1 MKKILLLFVL
11 LILISA
17 STMYAQTLMD
27 YVLAQRGDTLVIKD
41 YTDMGS
47 KSNSLYNALLL
58 DTTNVPAGRVYMLRA
73 NGYYPLAN
81 NITTTSKQPTV
92 IVGADNTRLVNNK
105 NANSA
110 PPLICGYPVGEWP
123 YVSNTG
129 GIEWKNDLTIKNCSI
144 VSGASDGTEGWA
156 FFGDAASGKRVVLEN
171 DLYEHTRWVIVE
183 SNNDAGTS
191 LFMNDCYFV
200 NLSGQPCRRSG
211 GVYDGVNYPLDTMWV
226 ENTTHIMAPGSM
238 YKFRNFDFKKAFFNH
253 NTFINCAGSTFE
265 SLGYMSN
272 LVVTNNIFVNSNVQP
287 FDTTL
292 GTADYGETDADNL
305 PTGLINCRPLPAS
318 MTQHDRKILVDNNV
332 VYWDTRLLKLD
343 SIENNRHTNGSV
355 AWQSQEI
362 TMNTRTQ
369 AMFDDNTTYPY
380 LTEGKWYKELPTFT
394 DSKNL
399 LTTEVDT
406 IKAFAIGTVD
416 LNSINNLADWRLINT
431 DETKYYV
438 NSDWP
443 IPVDLSYSN
452 ADLKSGGTGGF
463 PVGDLNWFPT
473 QKASWVAQKVAE
485 HAAIEAALQGRVD
498 DGVKNSSAQPVEFA
512 LNQNYPN
519 PFNPSTT
526 ITFSLPHS
534 ANASLKVFDM
544 LGREVA
550 TLVNGYTT
558 SGVHE
563 VQFNAANV
571 SSGVYFY
578 KLTSG
583 DFTQIK
589 KMILVK

>member
-11 LILISA
+11 LTLISE
-17 STMYAQTLMD
+17 STMNAQTLMD
-27 YVLAQRGDTLVIKD
+27 YVLSIRGDTLVIKD
-41 YTDMGS
+41 YADMGS

-58 DTTNVPAGRVYMLRA
+58 DTTNLPAGRVYMLKA

-92 IVGADNTRLVNNK
+92 IVGVDNTRIVNNK

-110 PPLICGYPVGEWP
+110 PPLICGFTNPIGF
-123 YVSNTG
+123 SNTG
-129 GIEWKNDLTIKNCSI
+129 GINWTNDLTIKNCSI
-144 VSGASDGTEGWA
+144 VSGASDRSEGWA
-156 FFGDAASGKRVVLEN
+156 FFGDAAPNKRVVLEN

-211 GVYDGVNYPLDTMWV
+211 GVYDGVNYPLDTIWV

-272 LVVTNNIFVNSNVQP
+272 LIVTNNIFVNSNVQP

-292 GTADYGETDADNL
+292 GNWDAGETDADNL
-305 PTGLINCRPLPAS
+305 PTGLVNVRPLPAS
-318 MTQHDRKILVDNNV
+318 MPQLDRKILVDNNV
-332 VYWDTRLLKLD
+332 VYWDPRLLKLD
-343 SIENNRHTNGSV
+343 SIENSLHTNGST
-355 AWQSQEI
+355 AWQSQAI

-369 AMFDDNTTYPY
+369 AMFDDNRTYPY
-380 LTEGKWYKELPTFT
+380 LIEGKWYKELPTFT
-394 DSKNL
+394 NSKNL
-399 LTTEVDT
+399 LTSEVDSV
-406 IKAFAIGTVD
+406 KAFAVGTVD
-416 LNSINNLADWRLINT
+416 LNSYNNLADWRLINT
-431 DETKYYV
+431 DETKYFI

-443 IPVDLSYSN
+443 IPIDLSYSN
-452 ADLKSGGTGGF
+452 ADLMAGGTNGF
-463 PVGDLNWFPT
+463 PVGDINWFPA
-473 QKASWVAQKVAE
+473 KKVMWNAQKGAE
-485 HAAIEAALQGRVD
+485 HAAIEAAFQA
-498 DGVKNSSAQPVEFA
+498 GVPTGVINVSALPVGFI

-534 ANASLKVFDM
+534 ANASLRVFDM

-550 TLVNGYTT
+550 ILVNGYTT
-558 SGVHE
+558 SGIHE
-563 VQFNAANV
+563 VQFKATDLA
-571 SSGVYFY
+571 SGFY
-578 KLTSG
+578 CYQLTSG
-583 DFTQIK
+583 NFTEVK
-589 KMILVK
+589 KMLLLQ

>member
-1 MKKILLLFVL
+1 MLTVIAIGSAQVFTGPPDWLLG
-11 LILISA
+11 
-17 STMYAQTLMD
+17 M
-27 YVLAQRGDTLVIKD
+27 RGDTAVIKD
-41 YTDMGS
+41 YFDMTP
-47 KSNSLYNALLL
+47 NAPNTLYNAIAA
-58 DTTNVPAGRVYMLRA
+58 DTMNVPAGRVYMLRS
-73 NGYYPLAN
+73 NGYYPLTN
-81 NITTTSKQPTV
+81 NIVTPTWRPIV
-92 IVGADNTRLVNNK
+92 IVGEDNKRLVNNK
-105 NANSA
+105 NINSA
-110 PPLICGYPVGEWP
+110 PPVICGYPVGEWP

-129 GIEWKNDLTIKNCSI
+129 GISWKNDLTIKNCSI

-211 GVYDGVNYPLDTMWV
+211 GVYDGVNYPLDTIWV

-318 MTQHDRKILVDNNV
+318 MPQHDRKILVDNNV
-332 VYWDTRLLKLD
+332 VYWDPKLLKLD

-380 LTEGKWYKELPTFT
+380 LTEGKWYKELPAFINPQNLMTT
-394 DSKNL
+394 VVDS
-399 LTTEVDT
+399 
-406 IKAFAIGTVD
+406 IRAFAVGTVD
-416 LNSINNLADWRLINT
+416 LNSINNLSDWRLVNT

-438 NSDWP
+438 YSDWP

-452 ADLKSGGTGGF
+452 TDLLTGGTGGF

-473 QKASWVAQKVAE
+473 KKAYWVTQKDGE
-485 HAAIEAALQGRVD
+485 YAAIECALQGGCG
-498 DGVKNSSAQPVEFA
+498 DGVTPKNVNTMPVEFA

-558 SGVHE
+558 SGTHE
-563 VQFNAANV
+563 VQFNATNLA
-571 SSGVYFY
+571 SGVYFY

-583 DFTQIK
+583 DFTQMM
-589 KMILVK
+589 KMMLVK